1 MTDMRKAAN
10 TIAFGVEAQQDF
22 RDSGEGMGLLGKAKL
37 KYQMKTDQKIFKKD
51 KTGQGSSMGFDRG
64 FTLSAPSE
72 SSQIKPAQK
81 KSYFDS

>member
-37 KYQMKTDQKIFKKD
+37 KY
-51 KTGQGSSMGFDRG
+51 
-64 FTLSAPSE
+64 
-72 SSQIKPAQK
+72 
-81 KSYFDS
+81 